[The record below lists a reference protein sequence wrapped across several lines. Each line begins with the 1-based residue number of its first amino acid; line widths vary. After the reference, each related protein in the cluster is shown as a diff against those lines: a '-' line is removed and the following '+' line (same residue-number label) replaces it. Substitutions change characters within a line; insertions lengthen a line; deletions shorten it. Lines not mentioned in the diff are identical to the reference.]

1 MFANELQRFLLAVK
15 SVSSLNNFKHQI
27 MTHLN
32 ANEKVWDRLAKEN
45 SQFAKVATD
54 EECAQPLLALD
65 RRGWLPG
72 SVKGMDVLCLAS
84 GGGWQ
89 SILYA
94 VAGANVTVVD
104 ISPEM
109 LKRDVQQASER
120 NVHVKAIQAS
130 MDDLSQFET
139 SSFDIVHHPVSSCYI
154 PRLKPVYEEVARVLR
169 GGGLYISQ
177 HKQPTSLQ
185 ITERDQRNRYLLGIS
200 YYHNDPLPAVQDT
213 TYREEGSVEYLHRWE
228 ELVGELCRSGFVIE
242 DFSEPRRGDPKAKPG
257 DFRHRGMFTAPY
269 VRIKA
274 RRKSLV
280 EQEASAPSIWIP
292 EG

>member
-1 MFANELQRFLLAVK
+1 MAAVTLDDAEARC
-15 SVSSLNNFKHQI
+15 SQTLFTISQNQQMS
-27 MTHLN
+27 HLN
-32 ANEKVWDRLAKEN
+32 ANEKAWDRLAREN
-45 SQFAKVATD
+45 SQFARVATD
-54 EECAQPLLALD
+54 DECAHPLLALD

-104 ISPEM
+104 LSPEM
-109 LKRDVQQASER
+109 LKRDVQQAKIR
-120 NVHVKAIQAS
+120 DVNVKAVQAS
-130 MDDLSQFET
+130 MDDLSQFADA
-139 SSFDIVHHPVSSCYI
+139 SFDIVHHPVSTCYI
-154 PRLKPVYEEVARVLR
+154 PKLKLVYEEVARVLR

-185 ITERDQRNRYLLGIS
+185 IAERDQRNRYVLGVS
-200 YYHNDPLPAVQDT
+200 YYHNDPLPAVQDSA
-213 TYREEGSVEYLHRWE
+213 YREEGSVEYLHRWE
-228 ELVGELCRSGFVIE
+228 ELIGDLCRCGFVIE
-242 DFSEPRRGDPKAKPG
+242 DLREPRRGDPKAKAG

-274 RRKSLV
+274 RRRKV
-280 EQEASAPSIWIP
+280 HEFKESAPAIWTP
-292 EG
+292 DS

>member
-1 MFANELQRFLLAVK
+1 M
-15 SVSSLNNFKHQI
+15 S
-27 MTHLN
+27 HLN
-32 ANEKVWDRLAKEN
+32 ANERTWDRLAREN

-54 EECAQPLLALD
+54 EECAHPLLALD

-104 ISPEM
+104 LSSEM
-109 LKRDVQQASER
+109 LKRDVQQAEIR
-120 NVHVKAIQAS
+120 NVSVNAVRAS
-130 MDDLSQFET
+130 IEDLSEFEE
-139 SSFDIVHHPVSSCYI
+139 SSYDIVHHPVSSCYI
-154 PRLKPVYEEVARVLR
+154 PSLKRVYEEIACVLR
-169 GGGLYISQ
+169 PGGLYISQ

-185 ITERDQRNRYLLGIS
+185 IVERDQRNRYVLGVS
-200 YYHNDPLPAVQDT
+200 YYHDDPLPAVQDT
-213 TYREEGSVEYLHRWE
+213 AYREEGAVEYLHRWE
-228 ELVGELCRSGFVIE
+228 ELVGDLCRSGFVIE
-242 DFSEPRRGDPKAKPG
+242 DLSEPRRGDPKAKPG

-274 RRKSLV
+274 RRR
-280 EQEASAPSIWIP
+280 ETMQEPAAQPAIWIP
-292 EG
+292 ET

>member
-1 MFANELQRFLLAVK
+1 MSHLDANER
-15 SVSSLNNFKHQI
+15 
-27 MTHLN
+27 T
-32 ANEKVWDRLAKEN
+32 WDRLAREN
-45 SQFAKVATD
+45 SQFANVASD
-54 EECAQPLLALD
+54 EECEHPLLALD

-72 SVKGMDVLCLAS
+72 SVKGLDVLCLAS

-104 ISPEM
+104 LSPEM
-109 LKRDVQQASER
+109 LKRDDQQARIR
-120 NVHVKAIQAS
+120 NVHVKTMQAS
-130 MDDLSQFET
+130 MDDLLELGD

-154 PRLKPVYEEVARVLR
+154 PKLKFVYQEVARVLR
-169 GGGLYISQ
+169 DEGLYISQ

-185 ITERDQRNRYLLGIS
+185 IVERDQRNRYVLGVS

-213 TYREEGSVEYLHRWE
+213 AYREEGSIEYLHRWE

-242 DFSEPRRGDPKAKPG
+242 DLSEPRRGDPKAKPD

-269 VRIKA
+269 VRMKA
-274 RRKSLV
+274 RRKARDEITESSG
-280 EQEASAPSIWIP
+280 QTIWTP
-292 EG
+292 DS